1 MPNRSSKS
9 KLKLDNIIFEVR
21 MFTGISIKKKK
32 QNIKTK
38 KERKKE
44 RKEKKTA
51 SRYKPTTMRLIHV
64 NDMR

>member
-21 MFTGISIKKKK
+21 MFTGISIKKK
-32 QNIKTK
+32 TK

-44 RKEKKTA
+44 RKREREKERK
-51 SRYKPTTMRLIHV
+51 REREKERKK
-64 NDMR
+64 

>member
-21 MFTGISIKKKK
+21 MFTGISIKKNKK
-32 QNIKTK
+32 RKK
-38 KERKKE
+38 EREKERKREREKGREKERKKE

-51 SRYKPTTMRLIHV
+51 SRQR
-64 NDMR
+64 